1 MELNKERFKNIA
13 STVGDDMLDIEPEF
27 LAFLTRALLETT
39 DILLS
44 VYGLIQLGYSHA
56 RLEDDNTNV
65 RNVH

>member
-27 LAFLTRALLETT
+27 LAFLTRELLETT
-39 DILLS
+39 NILLS
-44 VYGLIQLGYSHA
+44 VYGLIQSHA